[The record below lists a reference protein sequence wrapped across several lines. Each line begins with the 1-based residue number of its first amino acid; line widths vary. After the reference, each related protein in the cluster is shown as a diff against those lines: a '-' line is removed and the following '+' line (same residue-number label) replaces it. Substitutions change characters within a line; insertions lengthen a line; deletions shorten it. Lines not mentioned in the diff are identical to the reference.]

1 MKAIITVVG
10 KDKPGIIAS
19 VSTTLAKNNVNI
31 EDISQTII
39 QNNFSMFM
47 VIELANCSMSISE
60 LSKEFDETRKN
71 LGVEVYLQLEE
82 VFNSIYNV

>member
-71 LGVEVYLQLEE
+71 FGVEVYLQLEE